1 MYSIFAVMNDMADA
15 MTAVNASRRQV
26 TGVAA
31 WRDLTAA
38 SIAAGH
44 AAGAPHAGQLTTP
57 AAAGSRTHIR
67 WMATADAI
75 IITLS
80 GHAAEAEMLAHLAW
94 ERAEEAREVEEQAK
108 ARRAQAE
115 ADDQPDA
122 AAAYGRLADAAAEE
136 AEKEERHAAALDAW
150 AVAASDASAYGVA
163 LTVREDAVHA
173 PVGRAVAAA
182 GGRAWIAND
191 KHFLT
196 GGA

>member
-1 MYSIFAVMNDMADA
+1 VYSILAAMNDMADA

-26 TGVAA
+26 AGVAA
-31 WRDLTAA
+31 WRDLAAA
-38 SIAAGH
+38 SVTAGQ
-44 AAGAPHAGQLTTP
+44 AAGAPHAGQLAVP
-57 AAAGSRTHIR
+57 AAGSRTHGQ

-75 IITLS
+75 ITTLS
-80 GHAAEAEMLAHLAW
+80 GHAAEAEAMAAGA
-94 ERAEEAREVEEQAK
+94 REEAEDARETERQAN
-108 ARRAQAE
+108 AARAQAE
-115 ADDQPDA
+115 ADELPDQA
-122 AAAYGRLADAAAEE
+122 AAQARRAASAADE
-136 AEKEERHAAALDAW
+136 AEKWEEHAEACEAW

-173 PVGRAVAAA
+173 PVGHTVATG